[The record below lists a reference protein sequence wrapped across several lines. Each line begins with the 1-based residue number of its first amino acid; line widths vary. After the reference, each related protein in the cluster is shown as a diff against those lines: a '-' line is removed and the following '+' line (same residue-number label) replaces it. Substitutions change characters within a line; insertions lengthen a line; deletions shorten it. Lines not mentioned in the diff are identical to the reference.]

1 MTINPSAFVLRINAE
16 HHHAVLQA
24 QAEQDRL
31 VRLAEGGGA
40 LRPHWPDVA
49 AVVAVVLML
58 ALLVLVGPPGAD
70 TELAWEQPGP
80 LGAQADTLTQV
91 VDGDLL
97 DPVAMQTISTNR
109 F

>member
-31 VRLAEGGGA
+31 VRLAQGGGA

-49 AVVAVVLML
+49 AVVAVVLLL
-58 ALLVLVGPPGAD
+58 ALLVLVGPPAAD
-70 TELAWEQPGP
+70 SELGWQQPGQA
-80 LGAQADTLTQV
+80 GAHANTLTQV
-91 VDGDLL
+91 VDAGLL
-97 DPVAMQTISTNR
+97 DPGAVQTMSANR